1 MSAQANNFKLGLFV
15 IGATIALVILLL
27 IVGSGRWFQSK
38 TVIETYFNESV
49 QGLDIG
55 SKVKY
60 RGVSVGEVTRIGFT
74 YNKYQQDKPMGER
87 LRYVLV
93 EATILGR
100 LIGSR
105 AGGEITRPEQVHME
119 IEKGLRIRLAPQGI
133 TGTNYLEIDYVD
145 PKVNPELPI
154 SWEPDHLYI
163 PSTQSTFTQFFS
175 AAGDVVEKLQH
186 LDLNG
191 VVTRLNR
198 LLETSNDR
206 IAAVDATK
214 ISESTTRVLSKIDT
228 KLDQLQV
235 DKISK
240 ESTALL
246 GELRETNK
254 KLGAIVDDPNW
265 KKIPGDASAA
275 AAQARKL
282 VEDPNLPKA
291 LAHLES
297 TLSRLD
303 RVLGGTETDLRRT
316 LDNVRQITD
325 NLRDLTEEA
334 KQNPSRL
341 IRGAPPPP
349 AKGTQP

>member
-15 IGATIALVILLL
+15 IGATVALVLLLL

-38 TVIETYFNESV
+38 TIIETYFNESV

-74 YNKYQQDKPMGER
+74 YNKYQQDKPPADR

-100 LIGSR
+100 LIGTK
-105 AGGEITRPEQVHME
+105 AGGEITRPETVHME

-145 PKVNPELPI
+145 PKVNPELPV
-154 SWEPDHLYI
+154 SWEPDHVYI

-186 LDLNG
+186 LDLDG
-191 VVTRLNR
+191 VV
-198 LLETSNDR
+198 SD
-206 IAAVDATK
+206 
-214 ISESTTRVLSKIDT
+214 
-228 KLDQLQV
+228 
-235 DKISK
+235 
-240 ESTALL
+240 
-246 GELRETNK
+246 LRE
-254 KLGAIVDDPNW
+254 
-265 KKIPGDASAA
+265 
-275 AAQARKL
+275 
-282 VEDPNLPKA
+282 
-291 LAHLES
+291 
-297 TLSRLD
+297 
-303 RVLGGTETDLRRT
+303 T

-325 NLRDLTEEA
+325 NLRDLTEDA
-334 KQNPSRL
+334 KRNPSRL
-341 IRGAPPPP
+341 ILGAPPAA
-349 AKGTQP
+349 AKGTQQ

>member
-15 IGATIALVILLL
+15 IGAIVALVLLLL

-38 TVIETYFNESV
+38 TIVETYFNESV

-74 YNKYQQDKPMGER
+74 YNKYQQDKPPAER

-93 EATILGR
+93 ELTILGR
-100 LIGSR
+100 LIGTK
-105 AGGEITRPEQVHME
+105 AGGEITRPETVHME

-145 PKVNPELPI
+145 PKSNPELPI
-154 SWEPDHLYI
+154 SWEPDHVYI
-163 PSTQSTFTQFFS
+163 PSAQSTFTQFFS

-186 LDLNG
+186 LDLDG

-198 LLETSNDR
+198 LLDTTNER
-206 IAAVDATK
+206 VAGVDAAK
-214 ISESTTRVLSKIDT
+214 ISESTTRVLAKVDS
-228 KLDQLQV
+228 KLDQLRV
-235 DKISK
+235 DQISK

-246 GELRETNK
+246 AELRQTNQ
-254 KLGAIVDDPNW
+254 KLGAIVDDPSW
-265 KKIPGDASAA
+265 KKIPTDASAA

-282 VEDPNLPKA
+282 FEDPNLPKA
-291 LAHLES
+291 LAHLEA
-297 TLSRLD
+297 TLARLD
-303 RVLGGTETDLRRT
+303 RVLGGTESDLRKT

-325 NLRDLTEEA
+325 NLRDLTEDA
-334 KQNPSRL
+334 KRNPSRL
-341 IRGAPPPP
+341 FLGAPPAP

>member
-15 IGATIALVILLL
+15 IGAVVALVLLLL

-38 TVIETYFNESV
+38 TIVETYFNESV

-74 YNKYQQDKPMGER
+74 YNKYQQDKPPGER

-93 EATILGR
+93 ELTILGR
-100 LIGSR
+100 LIGSK
-105 AGGEITRPEQVHME
+105 AGGEITRPETVHME
-119 IEKGLRIRLAPQGI
+119 IERGLRIRLAPQGI
-133 TGTNYLEIDYVD
+133 TGTNYLEIDYAD
-145 PKVNPELPI
+145 AKTPELPI
-154 SWEPDHLYI
+154 SWEPDHVYI

-186 LDLNG
+186 LDLDG

-198 LLETSNDR
+198 LLDTTNER
-206 IAAVDATK
+206 VGAVDAAK
-214 ISESTTRVLSKIDT
+214 ISESTTRVLAKVES
-228 KLDQLQV
+228 KLDQLHV
-235 DKISK
+235 DQISK

-246 GELRETNK
+246 AELRQTNQ
-254 KLGAIVDDPNW
+254 KLGAIVDDPGW
-265 KKIPGDASAA
+265 RKIPTEASAA

-291 LAHLES
+291 LAHLQG

-303 RVLGGTETDLRRT
+303 RVLGGTESDLRKT

-334 KQNPSRL
+334 KRNPSRL
-341 IRGAPPPP
+341 ILGAPPAP

>member
-1 MSAQANNFKLGLFV
+1 MSAQAHNVKLGLFV
-15 IGATIALVILLL
+15 IGATIAGVLLLL

-38 TVIETYFNESV
+38 TVVETYFNESV

-60 RGVSVGEVTRIGFT
+60 RGVSVGEVTRIGFS
-74 YNKYQQDKPMGER
+74 YNKYEQDKQMSER
-87 LRYVLV
+87 KRYVLV

-105 AGGEITRPEQVHME
+105 AGGEITRPEQVHLE

-145 PKVNPELPI
+145 PKANPELPI
-154 SWEPDHLYI
+154 SWEPANLYI
-163 PSTQSTFTQFFS
+163 PSAQSTFTQFIA
-175 AAGDVVEKLQH
+175 AAGDIAEKLQK
-186 LDLNG
+186 LDIDATLQ
-191 VVTRLNR
+191 RLNR
-198 LLETSNDR
+198 VLDNANRKIES
-206 IAAVDATK
+206 VDAAR
-214 ISESTTRVLSKIDT
+214 ISDSTSRVLTKLDT
-228 KLDQLQV
+228 KLDQLHV
-235 DKISK
+235 D
-240 ESTALL
+240 ELNRQSTALL
-246 GELRETNK
+246 AELRQTNQ
-254 KLGAIVDDPNW
+254 KLGAILDDPGW

-282 VEDPNLPKA
+282 LEDPNLAKA
-291 LAHLES
+291 LVHLES
-297 TLSRLD
+297 TLTRLD
-303 RVLGGTETDLRRT
+303 RMAGGTESDLRKT
-316 LDNVRQITD
+316 LDNVRQITE

-341 IRGAPPPP
+341 LRGAPPAP